1 MSCKIYKFVLN
12 DTLHQTFKKSHAL
25 GYFQIC
31 EHLCALECDNSNP
44 NGKIIF
50 YMIEHLMWM
59 SITSYTYDQTRL

>member
-1 MSCKIYKFVLN
+1 
-12 DTLHQTFKKSHAL
+12 
-25 GYFQIC
+25 
-31 EHLCALECDNSNP
+31 LECDNSNP